1 MDHPVVVLGVLLSS
15 AALLSVLFRVVKQ
28 SSIIAFIAVGLIAGL
43 FHDVIHIP
51 HETTEIFTEI
61 GIILLLF
68 MAGLEMDFASL
79 RKRWRVVIG
88 NGLGQISFNAI
99 LAAGLGLVFLGI
111 TGASQVIFFALCL
124 TFSST
129 IIVLGTLKKR
139 RELESYHGQII
150 LGIMVLQDIVAVISL
165 AVLKG
170 LGAEGSV
177 GAAIGL
183 IFVKLLILIAVLTV
197 LARWVLPA
205 VFRHLAETQELLF
218 IGSLGWAMGVA
229 AACDAANFSP
239 EIGAFMAGAA
249 LSFLP
254 YRLEI
259 QDKVEPMKDFGV
271 ILFFLALGYG
281 LKIDASVLDLLPK
294 IAIVTA
300 FVVVGT
306 PILMTAIGF
315 VARSKS
321 RPAFF
326 IGAIINQISEFSL
339 ILALLCHDAGIFE
352 DRTFMLVTLSTVA
365 TMFLSSFGHQS
376 LERIYQA
383 VYRALEFLD
392 RRASVAPPPP
402 AELEN
407 HVVVIAHNEL
417 AEIFIEHSLAVGKK
431 VLLID
436 IDPDIYSEHV
446 YRHENLL
453 CYYADIFDPDVRE
466 EASFAHA
473 AAIVSCMNDGQEAE
487 LGILYWLK
495 NHGLQIPF
503 VAATASRR
511 EARELY
517 EAGATF
523 VIQTEEMAAE
533 QIGLLL
539 DQYGEK
545 LEDLE
550 KPATRY
556 REKLRGEVSAST
568 NRTLT
573 EDQPANLDA

>member
-1 MDHPVVVLGVLLSS
+1 
-15 AALLSVLFRVVKQ
+15 
-28 SSIIAFIAVGLIAGL
+28 
-43 FHDVIHIP
+43 
-51 HETTEIFTEI
+51 
-61 GIILLLF
+61 
-68 MAGLEMDFASL
+68 
-79 RKRWRVVIG
+79 
-88 NGLGQISFNAI
+88 
-99 LAAGLGLVFLGI
+99 
-111 TGASQVIFFALCL
+111 
-124 TFSST
+124 
-129 IIVLGTLKKR
+129 
-139 RELESYHGQII
+139 
-150 LGIMVLQDIVAVISL
+150 MVLQDIVAVTSL

-177 GAAIGL
+177 GVAIAL
-183 IFVKLLILIAVLTV
+183 IFVKLLVLVAVLAV

-281 LKIDASVLDLLPK
+281 LKIDSSVIELLPG
-294 IAIVTA
+294 IAIITL
-300 FVVVGT
+300 FVVLGT
-306 PILMTAIGF
+306 PILMIMIGF
-315 VARSKS
+315 FVRSKS

-326 IGAIINQISEFSL
+326 IGSIINQISEFSL
-339 ILALLCHDAGIFE
+339 ILALLCHEAGVFT

-365 TMFLSSFGHQS
+365 TMFLSSFGHQM
-376 LERIYQA
+376 LERIYEA

-392 RRASVAPPPP
+392 RRAQVAPPPP
-402 AELEN
+402 DDLEG

-417 AEIFIEHSLAVGKK
+417 AEIFIAHSLAIGKK

-436 IDPDIYSEHV
+436 IDPEVHAELSGRD
-446 YRHENLL
+446 ENLI

-466 EASFAHA
+466 EAGFSKA

-487 LGILYWLK
+487 LAITHWLRE
-495 NHGLQIPF
+495 HGLDIPF

-517 EAGATF
+517 ESGATF

-545 LEDLE
+545 LEDLKE
-550 KPATRY
+550 PASRY
-556 REKLRGEVSAST
+556 RQKLWGKDSGSGERQNPPGRGAH
-568 NRTLT
+568 
-573 EDQPANLDA
+573 QDA